1 MSHRNPSATEGGLDD
16 MPTPWTPYLNDPM
29 LRSAGRTSLVS
40 AFSLYM
46 AARSG
51 ISPQEMA
58 KSYGVGGDENDRQ
71 MVEREIAFLSKI
83 FVEGQIRTFARQ
95 FGGGEPVE
103 LPPSAWELDDT
114 VPRFASGALSLESP
128 HDPASQPTHWIFV
141 EDAQWDAAMEGLR
154 HAHSGADEDW
164 EGPETHPAFSPS
176 IEVVR
181 TEPRLDAPTPAV
193 APAAEP
199 WRNEILNLAGVLS
212 ATGLKRST
220 VYAKI
225 ADGSFPAQIPIHGTR
240 VGWRRG
246 EIQDWLDGLT
256 TNLRP

>member
-40 AFSLYM
+40 AFSIYM

-58 KSYGVGGDENDRQ
+58 NAFAVGGDENDRQ

-103 LPPSAWELDDT
+103 LPPSAWELDDA
-114 VPRFASGALSLESP
+114 VPRFASGALSLETI
-128 HDPASQPTHWIFV
+128 HDPSCTPTHWIFV
-141 EDAQWDAAMEGLR
+141 DNAQWDAAMDGLR
-154 HAHSGADEDW
+154 QNLGGADEPW
-164 EGPETHPAFSPS
+164 AGPAPEPECPAS
-176 IEVVR
+176 INVER
-181 TEPRLDAPTPAV
+181 AEHTPDAPIPAL
-193 APAAEP
+193 PDGAEL

-225 ADGSFPAQIPIHGTR
+225 GDGSFPAQIPIHGTR

-256 TNLRP
+256 TKERP